1 MKNIE
6 LTQDTI
12 IFSDSKGLSL
22 KDVLSNRLEQN
33 ITVIAKS
40 GANIYNESH
49 YYKLKTAVKKAK
61 RSVIIVWLG
70 TCNIT
75 EKKEVC

>member
-49 YYKLKTAVKKAK
+49 YYKL
-61 RSVIIVWLG
+61 
-70 TCNIT
+70 N
-75 EKKEVC
+75 